1 MSIKSKI
8 EDYIKGV
15 FINRLTVKVA
25 EFLNGKKTA
34 IGAVNLLLWVA
45 IYAIPAFTPEYNFI
59 TVYATQVRDYL
70 IAAGIELDNSLFNTG
85 VGFTVVGLVDKIRK
99 LYKGE

>member
-1 MSIKSKI
+1 MGIKSKI

-45 IYAIPAFTPEYNFI
+45 IYAIPAFTPEYNSI